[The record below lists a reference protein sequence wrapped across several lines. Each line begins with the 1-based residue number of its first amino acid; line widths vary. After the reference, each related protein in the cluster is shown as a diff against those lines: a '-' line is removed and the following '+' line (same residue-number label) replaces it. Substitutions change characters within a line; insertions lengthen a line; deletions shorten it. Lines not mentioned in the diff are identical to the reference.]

1 MPSPNVARSYSSG
14 EEVPH
19 SGLYLAMHP
28 SGAVSYG
35 KLAFDKGE
43 AFPLCSRCD
52 EVRYTLLCKLATKSA
67 TQYSAAH

>member
-1 MPSPNVARSYSSG
+1 MSSHHDPRSYKSG
-14 EEVPH
+14 QVVPQT
-19 SGLYLAMHP
+19 GLYLAINP

-52 EVRYTLLCKLATKSA
+52 DVRYTLLYVLPAHIFHSKLA
-67 TQYSAAH
+67 

>member
-1 MPSPNVARSYSSG
+1 MSSRYD
-14 EEVPH
+14 PH
-19 SGLYLAMHP
+19 SYRSGQVVPQTGLYLAIHP

-52 EVRYTLLCKLATKSA
+52 NVRYTLLQVLPSHIFKSKQA
-67 TQYSAAH
+67 

>member
-1 MPSPNVARSYSSG
+1 MPSRNVPHSYSSG
-14 EEVPH
+14 QVVPQT
-19 SGLYLAMHP
+19 GLYLATHP

-52 EVRYTLLCKLATKSA
+52 EVRYTLLRVLPSYVFHSKRA
-67 TQYSAAH
+67 

>member
-1 MPSPNVARSYSSG
+1 MASHQVPTAYKSG
-14 EEVPH
+14 QVVPQT
-19 SGLYLAMHP
+19 GLYVAVHP

-52 EVRYTLLCKLATKSA
+52 DVRYKLLHVLPSQVFHSK
-67 TQYSAAH
+67 QV